1 MFVILLGPP
10 GAGKG
15 TQARLLAERLGLPT
29 VSTGE
34 LFREEMAAGSAL
46 GQHLE
51 SFINDG
57 RLVPDDTTLRVL
69 QTRLARPDAR
79 QGAVLD
85 GFPRTVRQAEELD
98 RLLLDQGQHVDRVI
112 DVVVPE
118 EELLQRLSGRLTCR
132 NCHRTYHETA
142 APPRVPGR
150 CDWCGGELYQ
160 REDDTP
166 EAVRTRLRV
175 YRERTAPLVDYY
187 RGQSKLIAVDGDQP
201 PSVVTHQL
209 LRAVDG
215 TAV

>member
-15 TQARLLAERLGLPT
+15 TQARLLAGRLGIPT
-29 VSTGE
+29 VSTGD
-34 LFREEMAAGSAL
+34 LFREEMATDSPL
-46 GQHLE
+46 GQHVG
-51 SFINDG
+51 SFINAG
-57 RLVPDDTTLRVL
+57 RLVPDDTTLDIL
-69 QTRLARPDAR
+69 QARLARPDAAR
-79 QGAVLD
+79 GAVLD

-98 RLLLDQGQHVDRVI
+98 RLLERAGKRVDRVV

-118 EELLQRLSGRLTCR
+118 EELLRRLSGRLTCR
-132 NCHRTYHETA
+132 NCHATYHETA

-150 CDWCGGELYQ
+150 CDRCGGELYQ
-160 REDDTP
+160 REDDAA

-187 RGQSKLIAVDGDQP
+187 RGQDKLRAVDGDQAP
-201 PSVVTHQL
+201 TLVTQQL

-215 TAV
+215 AGV

>member
-15 TQARLLAERLGLPT
+15 TQARLIGERLGVPT

-34 LFREEMAAGSAL
+34 LFREEMATGSAL
-46 GQHLE
+46 GQLVGT
-51 SFINDG
+51 FINTG
-57 RLVPDDTTLRVL
+57 RLVPDDTTLGVL
-69 QTRLARPDAR
+69 QARLARPDAVR
-79 QGAVLD
+79 GAVLD

-98 RLLLDQGQHVDRVI
+98 RLLSGQGKRVDRVV

-118 EELLQRLSGRLTCR
+118 DELLRRLSGRLTCR
-132 NCHRTYHETA
+132 NCHATYHETA

-150 CDWCGGELYQ
+150 CDRCGGELYQ
-160 REDDTP
+160 REDDAP

-187 RGQSKLIAVDGDQP
+187 RRQGKLIAVDGDQP
-201 PSVVTHQL
+201 PPVVTHQL
-209 LRAVDG
+209 LRVIDG
-215 TAV
+215 AGA